1 MENKRPLD
9 YVWVVAYINRD
20 YIERVEEDLLTKGFG
35 AIRVFIPTTRILKKQ
50 FKGKNQYEYVPLLFN
65 YGFFQIPYK
74 QACDAEFLKNL
85 KEKIP
90 AIYAWVQDTLQ
101 LVKTKPHL
109 RLDNSGRELPEDE
122 VDEKTKLRILRHDFV
137 PMVAIAKEEE
147 IVELL
152 KVSER
157 ASIFSDEIVDKLEIG
172 SFITLRGY
180 PYEGMPAEIV
190 HINKKDKKVKVKLLL
205 ETIMAEVMVSFENI
219 FYTVYSNY
227 DEELKETSL
236 EELALRGNRKID
248 KLFAQIS
255 YGDND

>member
-74 QACDAEFLKNL
+74 QACDAEFLRGL

-248 KLFAQIS
+248 RLFAQIS